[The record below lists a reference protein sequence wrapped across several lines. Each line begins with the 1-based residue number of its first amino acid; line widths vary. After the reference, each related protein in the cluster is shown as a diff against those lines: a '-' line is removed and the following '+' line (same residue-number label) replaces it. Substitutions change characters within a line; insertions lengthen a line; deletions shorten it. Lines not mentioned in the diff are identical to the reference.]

1 VEPGAAVADLSR
13 VLVVDEIGRVRNERW
28 SGVLAL
34 SQGEVSK
41 GLYFL
46 EGEIVFAASTV
57 EEDRLGACLFRA
69 GRLTEAQFRAAMR
82 ECEASGFPL
91 GYVLVESHVLS
102 RLELAGALAAQVERI
117 VLSVLR
123 WTSGTLRRQRMDRPL
138 PADQALDINTN
149 RLLLLGMRLFP
160 DAERLE
166 RALGDPRRRLR
177 RVSPLPFDYDQVE
190 TSPAERAAL
199 ALCSR
204 GASLTDLLALPHAR
218 AQLVR
223 ALHALLS
230 GGLIEDAPAPAPRR
244 VVAPAPPD
252 FLTPQAVS
260 PAAYTVPGPEPEPEP
275 EADGVA
281 TPRSA
286 EEAEKVARG
295 FLDRGH
301 RERAIAILREAV
313 NEHPTAR
320 GPRRLLALT
329 LVREPGFQ
337 PMVERL
343 MLELLESEAH
353 DNELRYAL
361 ASYYRKAGMAARA
374 ILQLRMVLSTD
385 SGHAAAWR
393 DLGELEAGPTRRG
406 R

>member
-1 VEPGAAVADLSR
+1 MGPGAAVADLSR
-13 VLVVDEIGRVRNERW
+13 ALVADEIARVRNERW

-69 GRLTEAQFRAAMR
+69 GRLSEPQFRAAMR
-82 ECEASGFPL
+82 EVEASGFPL
-91 GYVLVESHVLS
+91 GYVLVESRILS
-102 RLELAGALAAQVERI
+102 PQELSGALAAQVERI

-123 WTSGTLRRQRMDRPL
+123 WTSGSLRRERMDRPI
-138 PADQALDINTN
+138 PADQALDLSTN

-166 RALGDPRRRLR
+166 RALGDTARRLR
-177 RVSPLPFDYDQVE
+177 RVSPAPFDYEQVE
-190 TSPAERAAL
+190 SSPAERAAL
-199 ALCSR
+199 ALCAR
-204 GASLTDLLALPHAR
+204 GASIGDLLCLPHSR
-218 AQLVR
+218 PQLVR
-223 ALHALLS
+223 AVHALLW
-230 GGLIEDAPAPAPRR
+230 GGLIEDAPIPRPAAAPAP
-244 VVAPAPPD
+244 
-252 FLTPQAVS
+252 S
-260 PAAYTVPGPEPEPEP
+260 PRAPEPAWAAPEP
-275 EADGVA
+275 EAETESEG
-281 TPRSA
+281 PRGP

-301 RERAIAILREAV
+301 RERAVTILREAV
-313 NEHPTAR
+313 AEHPAAR

-329 LVREPGFQ
+329 LGREAGFQ
-337 PMVERL
+337 KDVERL
-343 MLELLESEAH
+343 FVELLEGEPS
-353 DNELRYAL
+353 DTELRYAL
-361 ASYYRKAGMAARA
+361 ASYYRKGGLAGRA
-374 ILQLRMVLSTD
+374 IIQLRLVLSAD